1 VSRVPRLG
9 GEGGQLSS
17 RRGWGWE
24 VSRWEHTGA
33 SLFGMDGFDVRH
45 LAGSQSEVNVSVVML
60 CVWIGWLQCKR
71 INC

>member
-1 VSRVPRLG
+1 MSRVLRLG

-17 RRGWGWE
+17 RAGWGWE

-45 LAGSQSEVNVSVVML
+45 LAGSRSKVNVSVVML
-60 CVWIGWLQCKR
+60 CVSIDSLQRNR
-71 INC
+71 IIS